1 MGRAVLPSL
10 RQRGKDKADRL
21 SGGGGGGQQPLSL
34 LNLKE
39 FLGTQHG
46 LQRHLRNSAFEFY

>member
-21 SGGGGGGQQPLSL
+21 SGGGGGAAASFFVEPKGVSRHPTWSSTALT
-34 LNLKE
+34 E
-39 FLGTQHG
+39 FCI
-46 LQRHLRNSAFEFY
+46 